1 MEPNSN
7 MANIFKLSHWEFE
20 TIKINMLRALM
31 EKADSMKKQRINV
44 AEKKK
49 RNSKKG
55 SKGSNRYKN
64 TIM

>member
-1 MEPNSN
+1 

-49 RNSKKG
+49 NSKKG

>member
-49 RNSKKG
+49 ILRKDQKEVIDI
-55 SKGSNRYKN
+55 K
-64 TIM
+64 TL

>member
-1 MEPNSN
+1 

-49 RNSKKG
+49 KKF
-55 SKGSNRYKN
+55 
-64 TIM
+64 

>member
-1 MEPNSN
+1 

-49 RNSKKG
+49 KEILRKDQKEVIDI
-55 SKGSNRYKN
+55 K
-64 TIM
+64 TL